1 MGWQMLFVTT
11 MNIIPGNY
19 KKAIKLFKNPVIPEG
34 ITIKNSL
41 GMFGIPDAILI
52 FEATNEE
59 TAGDFILQ
67 FGEVAELK
75 TAVGIPIEKMRWM

>member
-1 MGWQMLFVTT
+1 MLFVTS

-19 KKAIKLFKNPVIPEG
+19 KKAVKLFKNPSIPEG
-34 ITIKNSL
+34 VKINEFL
-41 GMFGIPDAILI
+41 WMFGIPDAILL
-52 FEATNEE
+52 FDAPNEE

-75 TAVGIPIEKMRWM
+75 TAVAFPIDKMSWM

>member
-1 MGWQMLFVTT
+1 MLFVTT

-19 KKAIKLFKNPVIPEG
+19 KKAIKLFKNPRIPEG
-34 ITIKNSL
+34 IDIKCFY
-41 GMFGIPDAILI
+41 GMFGIPDTILI
-52 FEATNEE
+52 FEAENEE

-75 TAVGIPIEKMRWM
+75 TSAAIPIKKMRWVQ

>member
-1 MGWQMLFVTT
+1 MLFVTT

-19 KKAIKLFKNPVIPEG
+19 KRAIKLFKNPNIPDG
-34 ITIKNSL
+34 IVIKNFF
-41 GMFGIPDAILI
+41 GMFGIPDAVLI
-52 FEATNEE
+52 FESPNEE

-75 TAVGIPIEKMRWM
+75 TSVAVPIEKMRWVQ

>member
-1 MGWQMLFVTT
+1 MLYVTF

-19 KKAIKLFKNPVIPEG
+19 KSAIKLFKNPVIPEG
-34 ITIKNSL
+34 VKIIRFL

-52 FEATNEE
+52 FESPNEE

-67 FGEVAELK
+67 FGDVAELK
-75 TAVGIPIEKMRWM
+75 TSVSIPIEKMRWVQ

>member
-1 MGWQMLFVTT
+1 MLFVTS

-19 KKAIKLFKNPVIPEG
+19 KKAVKMFKNPTIPEG
-34 ITIKNSL
+34 VRIDKFL
-41 GMFGIPDAILI
+41 WMFGIPDAILL
-52 FEATNEE
+52 FEAPNEE

-75 TAVGIPIEKMRWM
+75 TAVVFPIDKMTWME